1 MEANGSELKICG
13 LMKTTLLDFPGH
25 VACTVFLGGCN
36 FRCPFCHN
44 AELLPMDI
52 PAEYTEQEIFDF
64 LKKRGVTLEGVAIT
78 GGEPTLQK
86 KLPEFIRK
94 IREDYGLKIKLDT
107 NGIDPVMVRKLID
120 EKQLDYVS
128 MDIKAA
134 PENYAAVCGV
144 KESALHFDRITETK
158 DLLLEGKVPYEFRT
172 TCVGGIHTEADF
184 EAIGVF
190 IEGAEH
196 YFIQAYKNSDRV
208 LNPLAGFTEPKVE
221 TLKKYRDIVAPHV
234 KHVEI
239 RGVDI
244 EL

>member
-1 MEANGSELKICG
+1 MEATQNELKICG

-25 VACTVFLGGCN
+25 VACTVFMGGCN

-44 AELLPMDI
+44 AELLEMDI
-52 PAEYTEQEIFDF
+52 PAEYTQQEIFDF
-64 LKKRGVTLEGVAIT
+64 LKKRGATLEGVAIT

-86 KLPEFIRK
+86 GLPDFIK
-94 IREDYGLKIKLDT
+94 KVREDCGLKVKLDT
-107 NGIDPVMVRKLID
+107 NGINPQMVRRLID
-120 EKQLDYVS
+120 EGLLDYVA

-144 KESALHFDRITETK
+144 KESALHFDKITETK
-158 DLLLEGKVPYEFRT
+158 DLLLEGRVPYEFRT
-172 TCVGGIHTEADF
+172 TTVGGIHTEADF
-184 EAIGVF
+184 EAIGAF
-190 IEGAEH
+190 IEGAEN
-196 YFIQAYKNSDRV
+196 YFLQAYKGSDRV

-234 KHVEI
+234 KNVAI